1 MKSIIKNT
9 ALTVILLVAFKSLA
23 QKDPL
28 YTQYYNNFN
37 LINPAY
43 AGSQGSFIATANI
56 RSQWSGEVGSPKTQ
70 SVSFHSP
77 VGYGLGVGMSV
88 INDNVFVLDET
99 HLYADISY
107 VVKLSEMY
115 TLAFGIKAGGS
126 FLNVDLLSLGIEND
140 VLFSR
145 NINTFN
151 PNIGTGMYLSSNR
164 FYASLSTLN
173 LLETKHYNKKNNIVS
188 SASDEMVFYFSSG
201 YLFDLNENFKIR
213 PSFMLRTLEGVP
225 VSTDIS
231 ANILWLDKLEF
242 GLSHRINTS
251 VSVLFQLRLT
261 ESIKVGYT
269 YDTSTF
275 SHSNFNNGSHEF
287 SFIFNIKK
295 TQNKF

>member
-1 MKSIIKNT
+1 
-9 ALTVILLVAFKSLA
+9 
-23 QKDPL
+23 
-28 YTQYYNNFN
+28 
-37 LINPAY
+37 
-43 AGSQGSFIATANI
+43 
-56 RSQWSGEVGSPKTQ
+56 
-70 SVSFHSP
+70 
-77 VGYGLGVGMSV
+77 
-88 INDNVFVLDET
+88 
-99 HLYADISY
+99 
-107 VVKLSEMY
+107 
-115 TLAFGIKAGGS
+115 
-126 FLNVDLLSLGIEND
+126 
-140 VLFSR
+140 
-145 NINTFN
+145 
-151 PNIGTGMYLSSNR
+151 MYLSSNR

-173 LLETKHYNKKNNIVS
+173 LLETKHYNKKNNIIS

-213 PSFMLRTLEGVP
+213 PSIMLRTVEGVP

-275 SHSNFNNGSHEF
+275 SYSNFNNGSHEF

-295 TQNKF
+295 PQNKF